1 MTRATSKTT
10 YKTLLAIATSATS
23 ALCLLTFNAHA
34 KPIAFADSWTF
45 MHERDS
51 DMLETSLYYAPKH
64 WFSFGPTVA
73 ISRSTEKGIRREAN
87 IFHTN
92 FLVKRWNMPN
102 AQGNIFATVGAG
114 RVKTIYTPP
123 PSSSP
128 HLVHLDGMAN
138 LLTNRTESTRHA
150 TIQGD
155 FETRQFYS
163 AVKFD
168 AHQAS
173 SFLDRTD
180 MLQLGFA
187 PYAHDYE
194 DLAVWFIAQV
204 KKKRGLH
211 NETEGGAFVRLF
223 KKNIWLEVGMTEG
236 RRSQIMLMINY

>member
-1 MTRATSKTT
+1 MKFLPSKAAFFFIAIG
-10 YKTLLAIATSATS
+10 LLWSIPHY
-23 ALCLLTFNAHA
+23 AHA
-34 KPIAFADSWTF
+34 KPIAFADSWTL

-51 DMLETSLYYAPKH
+51 DMLETSLYYAPTY
-64 WFSFGPTVA
+64 WFSFGPTVS

-92 FLVKRWNMPN
+92 FLLKRWNMPN
-102 AQGNIFATVGAG
+102 AQANIFATIGAG
-114 RVKTIYTPP
+114 RVKTTVSPTPMP
-123 PSSSP
+123 AHPGHTIVNMSLP
-128 HLVHLDGMAN
+128 I
-138 LLTNRTESTRHA
+138 NRTENTRHA
-150 TIQGD
+150 TLQGD

-180 MLQLGFA
+180 MMQMGFA

-194 DLAVWFIAQV
+194 DLAVWFVAQV